1 MDKSPINHTRL
12 PVHDRSITLPVEK
25 AKLEI
30 EKNRVRRWLY
40 ILGGTVSLA
49 LALLGIIVPGLPVT
63 PLALLAA
70 ILYARSSEKLYNRLL
85 NNRIL
90 GPRIKSYQRRKG
102 VTRRGKVGIIAFMT
116 MMVLFSSFVVIKII
130 PLRIV
135 ILSLGLIGMVVV
147 WFFVPTAKDDPVKS
161 PEEKAQLPS

>member
-1 MDKSPINHTRL
+1 
-12 PVHDRSITLPVEK
+12 
-25 AKLEI
+25 
-30 EKNRVRRWLY
+30 
-40 ILGGTVSLA
+40 
-49 LALLGIIVPGLPVT
+49 
-63 PLALLAA
+63 
-70 ILYARSSEKLYNRLL
+70 
-85 NNRIL
+85 
-90 GPRIKSYQRRKG
+90 
-102 VTRRGKVGIIAFMT
+102 MT